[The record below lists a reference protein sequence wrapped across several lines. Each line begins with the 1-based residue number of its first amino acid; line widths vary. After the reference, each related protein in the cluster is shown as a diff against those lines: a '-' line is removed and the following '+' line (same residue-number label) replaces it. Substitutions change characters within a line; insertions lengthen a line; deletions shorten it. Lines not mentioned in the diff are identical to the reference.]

1 MSDLNFY
8 CCRHNQHVS
17 SSIYPLVLHMAL
29 CWRSKNTCCCLVRL
43 CCVCKKFLSI
53 CIEFSLVV
61 CACCHVVMRLGLLT
75 QCSITIKTV
84 YTFSSCEEDR
94 PVIHVFDSRGDN
106 KELAVLDKV
115 HSSNITFMEV

>member
-1 MSDLNFY
+1 MNV
-8 CCRHNQHVS
+8 C
-17 SSIYPLVLHMAL
+17 IAL
-29 CWRSKNTCCCLVRL
+29 PEFVEIFEYLIK
-43 CCVCKKFLSI
+43 
-53 CIEFSLVV
+53 FSLVV
-61 CACCHVVMRLGLLT
+61 CACCHVVMRLDTLLT